1 MYTKIISTKSV
12 RVFRRY
18 SLTKSKKHNIIQT
31 MRNALRFFIWF
42 VLSMPSLAKADLC
55 AYLDKD
61 TFNKAYEILSNASEY
76 TEYCPICDGAVA
88 KTHIIYKIAFLQ
100 PNDSTYEI
108 YINDAPVD
116 IAYTYVDNKNVGL
129 AADCPEIYN
138 LSWTIDVLDILPPV
152 SR

>member
-1 MYTKIISTKSV
+1 M
-12 RVFRRY
+12 
-18 SLTKSKKHNIIQT
+18 KKNYI
-31 MRNALRFFIWF
+31 FFTLFILLF
-42 VLSMPSLAKADLC
+42 FPLSGKADLC